1 MNKAIEV
8 PECARHPGDPADPE
22 RWVDDHHAR
31 LYAYLRR
38 RTGSEAEAVELTQQ
52 TFTRA
57 WGSKDRFENRSSVS
71 SWLHGIA
78 HHVWLDWRRK
88 GKRFEDRSEAWWE
101 QVPCGG
107 IRPDES
113 VERSDTSGSV
123 FAAVECLE
131 DDLRDTVHL
140 HYYQGLSLSET
151 ADALG
156 IAASTVKYRLR
167 ESLTRLQRTLSS
179 PSPLAS
185 KPTSFP
191 TQ

>member
-1 MNKAIEV
+1 MNNAIEV
-8 PECARHPGDPADPE
+8 PERTRPPGDPADPE
-22 RWVDDHHAR
+22 RWIEDHHAR

-38 RTGSEAEAVELTQQ
+38 RTGSEADAVELTQQ

-57 WGSKDRFENRSSVS
+57 WDARGRFEHRSSVS

-88 GKRFEDRSEAWWE
+88 GGRFEDRSDAWWE
-101 QVPCGG
+101 QVPCAEV
-107 IRPDES
+107 RPDQSLEK
-113 VERSDTSGSV
+113 SDTSGAV
-123 FAAVECLE
+123 YAAVERLE

-140 HYYQGLSLSET
+140 HYYQGLSLAET
-151 ADALG
+151 AEVLG
-156 IAASTVKYRLR
+156 ISASTVKNRLR
-167 ESLTRLQRTLSS
+167 DALARLQRTFSS
-179 PSPLAS
+179 SSPLAA